1 MKPNYFVSW
10 GNNLIFNINEVIT
23 LKHVANEMIRTK
35 LDIEKEEDLIEASLP
50 FHEIPKNMDKLTM
63 ADNVLNEAITFLH
76 YGQLKLK
83 NTDKKL
89 LNLPIIN
96 HLTRRISTTLPIQTD
111 SLWSLTLPYL
121 QQYSMKTV
129 MVTTSVFCLLTCSK
143 PKMIFH

>member
-83 NTDKKL
+83 N
-89 LNLPIIN
+89 
-96 HLTRRISTTLPIQTD
+96 
-111 SLWSLTLPYL
+111 
-121 QQYSMKTV
+121 
-129 MVTTSVFCLLTCSK
+129 
-143 PKMIFH
+143 